1 MAALFPVLLAGG
13 SGSRLWPLSR
23 EFYPKQ
29 LLNLTGRDSLLQQV
43 ARRALG
49 HAPVEQVIT
58 ITSESHYFSVLDQ
71 LGEVDPHLP
80 THLVLEPAS
89 RDTAAAVILAA
100 LYARDLSPDALLWT
114 LPADHV
120 LTSPPGLGPALAQ
133 AITQAEH
140 GWLVSLV
147 VASTHP
153 HWRLPIL
160 ERRLHLADGI
170 FSVGQGDHTSADP
183 LFMTGMCVI
192 PASLLLERLTSIAP
206 DLLAQVTLAWQ
217 QRKGGPGP
225 VRVPPALWKQVPAL
239 PLSQILLSRGETLAA
254 VPLVAGWADVSSWQ
268 SLWEIAPK
276 DPDGNV
282 VEGDVILAES
292 QNCLIRADGRLV
304 ACAGVKDLTVV
315 ETADAVLVAHR
326 HELAGLLEV
335 VRQLKS
341 RGRPEANAHLRD
353 RRPWGSYSVLLEGP
367 RYKIKEI
374 EVKPG
379 ASLSLQMHHH
389 RSEHWV
395 VIAGTAKVV
404 RGEDVE
410 FLAENQSTYIPV
422 ATRHRLENPGK
433 IPLRII
439 EVQLGSY
446 VGEDDIVRFEDTYG
460 RNVEE

>member
-29 LLNLTGRDSLLQQV
+29 LLNLTGKDSLLQQA
-43 ARRALG
+43 ARRALEY
-49 HAPVEQVIT
+49 APLDHILTV
-58 ITSESHYFSVLDQ
+58 TSESHYFSVLDQ
-71 LGEVDPHLP
+71 LGELDPHLP
-80 THLVLEPAS
+80 AHLLVEPAS

-100 LYARDLSPDALLWT
+100 LYARDLRPDALVWT
-114 LPADHV
+114 IPADHV
-120 LTSPPGLGPALAQ
+120 LSSPAGLQTAMQQ
-133 AITQAEH
+133 AVAQAEH
-140 GWLVSLV
+140 GWLVSLAV
-147 VASTHP
+147 STTHP
-153 HWRLPIL
+153 HWRLPPL
-160 ERRLHLADGI
+160 ECGLNLGDGV
-170 FSVGQGDHTSADP
+170 FSVTRGHQGSVNP
-183 LFMTGMCVI
+183 LFMTGMCVL
-192 PASLLLERLTSIAP
+192 PAGLLLERLATLAPTLLEQVSI
-206 DLLAQVTLAWQ
+206 AWQ

-225 VRVPPALWKQVPAL
+225 VRVPAALWKQIPGL
-239 PLSQILLSRGETLAA
+239 PLAQILLDQPDPLAA
-254 VPLVAGWADVSSWQ
+254 VVLDAGWADVSSWQ

-276 DPDGNV
+276 DADGNV
-282 VEGDVILAES
+282 VEGDVILAQS
-292 QNCLIRADGRLV
+292 QNCLVRADGRLV
-304 ACAGVKDLTVV
+304 ACAGVQDLTVV

-326 HELAGLLEV
+326 SELSGLLEV
-335 VRQLKS
+335 VRQLRS

-404 RGEDVE
+404 RGEEVE

-460 RNVEE
+460 RRVEE